1 MAQKKMSYTTTC
13 VVCNSI
19 IRGSLSLK
27 DLENPP
33 SLAYKRIY
41 DRVLEMC
48 PIRLKMVGASRR
60 TANATDRRD
69 AARRIL
75 GLTKGQDQ

>member
-1 MAQKKMSYTTTC
+1 MIITT
-13 VVCNSI
+13 N
-19 IRGSLSLK
+19 LSMK

-33 SLAYKRIY
+33 SLSYKRIY

-48 PIRLKMVGASRR
+48 PIRLKMVGESRR
-60 TANATDRRD
+60 ASNASDRRD

-75 GLTKGQDQ
+75 GL